1 MERIII
7 EGGRPLNG
15 SIDISGMKNAA
26 LAIIFASIVCEDRC
40 VIENLPYI
48 SDVYLA
54 LEILREIGVKTRFLS
69 NDTVEI
75 DTSGPIRTASP
86 YDLARRMRAS
96 YYLIGA
102 ELARNGRASV
112 GLPGGCDLGRRPI
125 DQHRKAFISLGAT
138 WSEDGGCVNA
148 MAPNGLTANNIYFD
162 VVSVG
167 ATINTMIA
175 ATRAKGMTVI
185 ENAAR
190 EPHVVDLANFLNY
203 CGAEI
208 SGAGTDTIKIRG
220 VEKLHG
226 CEYSI
231 IPDMIE
237 AGTFMIAAAA
247 TGGCVKLNNV
257 IPRHLET
264 LTAKLEEMGIS
275 VTEDD
280 DSVTVTRDGD
290 LRSVNIKTL
299 PYPGFPTD
307 LQPQISIL
315 LCLANGTSII
325 SETIWDA
332 RFEYVKELKRMGADI
347 EVTGQTAKIF
357 GGEPL
362 SAANVRAVDL
372 RAGSA
377 MIIAGLCAEG
387 RTSIDDIYHIE
398 RGYYNIVPKLQGV
411 GAKIEKVYYPDGS
424 YIA

>member
-1 MERIII
+1 M
-7 EGGRPLNG
+7 
-15 SIDISGMKNAA
+15 
-26 LAIIFASIVCEDRC
+26 
-40 VIENLPYI
+40 
-48 SDVYLA
+48 
-54 LEILREIGVKTRFLS
+54 
-69 NDTVEI
+69 
-75 DTSGPIRTASP
+75 
-86 YDLARRMRAS
+86 
-96 YYLIGA
+96 
-102 ELARNGRASV
+102 
-112 GLPGGCDLGRRPI
+112 
-125 DQHRKAFISLGAT
+125 
-138 WSEDGGCVNA
+138 
-148 MAPNGLTANNIYFD
+148 
-162 VVSVG
+162 
-167 ATINTMIA
+167 
-175 ATRAKGMTVI
+175 
-185 ENAAR
+185 
-190 EPHVVDLANFLNY
+190 
-203 CGAEI
+203 
-208 SGAGTDTIKIRG
+208 
-220 VEKLHG
+220 
-226 CEYSI
+226 
-231 IPDMIE
+231 
-237 AGTFMIAAAA
+237 
-247 TGGCVKLNNV
+247 
-257 IPRHLET
+257 
-264 LTAKLEEMGIS
+264 
-275 VTEDD
+275 
-280 DSVTVTRDGD
+280 TRDGD